1 MKYTIGTPIL
11 VEHFEIEHDDE
22 GHEIGEFP
30 LTTFGI
36 LINIEEEDLVVRKI
50 NHNRHFRT
58 WISEPY
64 IYEVKI

>member
-36 LINIEEEDLVVRKI
+36 LIDVEEEDLVVRRAYNNK
-50 NHNRHFRT
+50 HSRT
-58 WISEPY
+58 WISENY
-64 IYEVKI
+64 IYDVRI